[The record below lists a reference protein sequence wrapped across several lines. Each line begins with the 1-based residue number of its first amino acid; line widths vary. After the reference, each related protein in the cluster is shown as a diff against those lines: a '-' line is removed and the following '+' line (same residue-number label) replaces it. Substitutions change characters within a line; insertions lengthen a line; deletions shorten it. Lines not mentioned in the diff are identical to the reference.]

1 MWRKYFF
8 VQEICDSI
16 IAHKY
21 FFKFQFERM
30 IETHSSARSRT
41 LILDSCDCARY
52 IEKDM
57 KMGTNI
63 HLYVLYGIKYACRQK
78 RCTLSLRMPLQ
89 IEWLQCAVCMFVW
102 NTHVKRYRSKFTF
115 LVDVR
120 LLSPSSD
127 IRTILSK
134 LSVGVWYWS
143 QSSNLHQCNVSNQVF
158 VSIV

>member
-30 IETHSSARSRT
+30 IETHSIARSRT

-89 IEWLQCAVCMFVW
+89 IEWLQCAVC
-102 NTHVKRYRSKFTF
+102 THVTRYRSKFTF
-115 LVDVR
+115 LVEDCYHHR
-120 LLSPSSD
+120 LTSEPYYQSCLSESD
-127 IRTILSK
+127 IEAKAPFYTNAMFQIRFL
-134 LSVGVWYWS
+134 LA
-143 QSSNLHQCNVSNQVF
+143 
-158 VSIV
+158 